1 VKKVPVIE
9 KACASALTTIQENA
23 LEKIAPSHMSAAN
36 VMGTTINEYVPCHQ
50 MDQKH
55 INHCQT

>member
-9 KACASALTTIQENA
+9 KACVSALTTIQENA

-36 VMGTTINEYVPCHQ
+36 VMGTTINEYVACHQ
-50 MDQKH
+50 MDQKAH
-55 INHCQT
+55 